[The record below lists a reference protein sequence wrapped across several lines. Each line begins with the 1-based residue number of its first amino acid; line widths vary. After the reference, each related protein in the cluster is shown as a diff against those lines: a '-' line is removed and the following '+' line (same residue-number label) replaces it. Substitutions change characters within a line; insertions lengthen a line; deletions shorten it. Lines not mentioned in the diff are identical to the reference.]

1 MTAIVN
7 WVRNHRLITFFVLT
21 YAIAWWSVPFYA
33 FGVAPD
39 IAFFAIGPLAAAII
53 VIAIAEGR
61 AGFRDLGSR
70 IIRWRVPW
78 YWYAVAIGVP
88 LLVRFGTPF
97 VNTGLGGA
105 APDWSDLAWTSFLVA
120 FLVRL
125 VNPMDGPL
133 GEEPGFRGFAVPRMQ
148 ARWSPLVS
156 ATVLGVLIALWHI
169 PLMVIGDVGPIG
181 LVTTFSITFF
191 YVWLFNRTGGSVL
204 LTLLAHSAQ
213 GAVKFSDLGY
223 TGADLAR
230 QEWLECVAWS
240 LIAVGLVVFDRSIWR
255 TAPEKAVFRL
265 PATDAVRPPA
275 HQPVRS

>member
-7 WVRNHRLITFFVLT
+7 WIRNHRLITFFVLT

-33 FGVAPD
+33 LGVAPD

-53 VIAIAEGR
+53 VIAIAEGW

-78 YWYAVAIGVP
+78 YWYAVAIGFP
-88 LLVRFGTPF
+88 LAVRFGTVF
-97 VNTGLGGA
+97 TNAGLGGA
-105 APDWSDLAWTSFLVA
+105 LPDWSSLAWTSFLLA

-148 ARWSPLVS
+148 ARWSPLTS
-156 ATVLGVLIALWHI
+156 TAVLGVLIALWHI
-169 PLMVIGDVGPIG
+169 PLVIIDDVGPIG

-204 LTLLAHSAQ
+204 LTLVAHSAQ
-213 GAVKFSDLGY
+213 GAVKFSDFGLS
-223 TGADLAR
+223 APDLAR

-240 LIAVGLVVFDRSIWR
+240 VIAVGLVVFDRSIWR
-255 TAPEKAVFRL
+255 TAPEQAVFRL
-265 PATDAVRPPA
+265 PATDATRTPA
-275 HQPVRS
+275 REPVRS